1 MIKKSSASQFKTT
14 RFNKPLINMK
24 VKDKDELINVV
35 RLESD
40 QLITVLTHKGM
51 SLTYST
57 NELSDTGLRAAGV
70 KSINLKDEDY
80 VVMTEDVNDSDSII
94 MVTQRGAMKRI
105 DFNVLQEAKRA
116 QRNYFTKRIKEKPHR
131 IVAGA
136 VVKENHTKYIVFS
149 QHHEEYGN
157 IDDVHLSEQ
166 YTNGSFI
173 IDTDDFGEVES
184 MILE

>member
-1 MIKKSSASQFKTT
+1 M
-14 RFNKPLINMK
+14 
-24 VKDKDELINVV
+24 EL
-35 RLESD
+35 L
-40 QLITVLTHKGM
+40 
-51 SLTYST
+51 
-57 NELSDTGLRAAGV
+57 
-70 KSINLKDEDY
+70 
-80 VVMTEDVNDSDSII
+80 
-94 MVTQRGAMKRI
+94 
-105 DFNVLQEAKRA
+105 
-116 QRNYFTKRIKEKPHR
+116 TKRIKEKPHR